1 MVCPAALAETVTPPS
16 FSPVADA
23 IAPLSSASAAA
34 AAAGNAS
41 GMAASAIAIA
51 ATEDSIGC
59 RLAMSSPS
67 ARGIGG
73 GLRRCWNGLEVGGDR
88 DDLRL
93 VELKLEPRHPRRAV
107 ADHVLDDAL
116 LTAERFARE
125 RGTELYAG
133 DLRLLVTDDAVI
145 AEQPA
150 TQFLR
155 LIEAVI
161 GRGLRLRNLRP
172 CGQQQ
177 YSEPPPA
184 SHRAPPLTLLDETM
198 PNAWGREAP
207 REAEAASGFQ
217 RIKHAAAICPLG
229 QVDLDRCSAGSK
241 GPTACRS
248 RRYNRGYRRARLQS
262 GSRGLG
268 AAALRARL
276 AA

>member
-1 MVCPAALAETVTPPS
+1 MVCPAALADTVTPPS

-23 IAPLSSASAAA
+23 IAPLSSASAASGA
-34 AAAGNAS
+34 SEKAS
-41 GMAASAIAIA
+41 GIPASASPIT

-73 GLRRCWNGLEVGGDR
+73 GRRRCWNGLEVSGDR

-125 RGTELYAG
+125 RGTVLYAR
-133 DLRLLVTDDAVI
+133 DLRLFVADDAMI

-150 TQFLR
+150 TYFLR

-161 GRGLRLRNLRP
+161 GRGLGLRNLRP
-172 CGQQQ
+172 C
-177 YSEPPPA
+177 
-184 SHRAPPLTLLDETM
+184 
-198 PNAWGREAP
+198 
-207 REAEAASGFQ
+207 
-217 RIKHAAAICPLG
+217 
-229 QVDLDRCSAGSK
+229 
-241 GPTACRS
+241 
-248 RRYNRGYRRARLQS
+248 
-262 GSRGLG
+262 
-268 AAALRARL
+268 
-276 AA
+276 